1 MLYIKDLNIHF
12 GNKIIFENAEFIA
25 KKGDITIIRG
35 KSGIG
40 KSTFLQALLF
50 KHPCYYEYDGIV
62 LSSLSSQQQIQF
74 QYENIGFIQQ
84 VPQFLNGMKSI
95 EHIQQFQKLG
105 YQRNKELEEMLNI
118 KSMESKLPKNLSGGE
133 RTRLALYLMM
143 MKQPN
148 ILILDEP
155 TSALDVDYT
164 HKVIDILKK
173 YSKEHIVIIAS
184 HDQNMIKQGT
194 QVYDIYNHQFI
205 PEHRIE
211 HISQENKTFE
221 NQRHKKYKKF
231 SIKFGYKAF
240 RITMLCLVSLTFII
254 LIYSSHIYHLFQ
266 SNYEEQLNHISTR
279 EFIVYKEKYKNDYYT
294 GEGLEFPL
302 LEDEIKKIKDIDHV
316 ENVDIHIDSLYDDLE
331 LYSHYYDGAS
341 KDNLKVFQV
350 YDNQKL
356 VNENYIDEDIKFHSF
371 NSDNDYDNQLLYK
384 FQDNGVILS
393 EELFKKLGISIDD
406 LKKPI
411 LSFNLLIPQ
420 YNANGINRIS
430 NDDGSSEYPCN
441 YVMNSVK
448 KINIPIQG
456 VLKGTQAIYSY
467 LNKGCC
473 DLFIPKDIYEKYIEE
488 YYPEKAVEIFF
499 VNIDNKEYTF
509 YDVIPSQYNHYD
521 ILQHITQAPWKP
533 NSVIV
538 KVDNIN
544 YYNDVIE
551 EVKKLGFE
559 VASENVDPNI
569 MKILTQDNDNILLT
583 FFISVILITYAF
595 YIYLKYLVLKEEIS
609 IREYLASI
617 GMNFKESQYI
627 IRKNYFKNFIILA
640 LMTSIIF
647 YILVEMVAKMQIIP
661 LIIPP
666 KAIYFVFIIVMSFI
680 LEIVIPLVLNKM
692 NRKFLYI

>member
-62 LSSLSSQQQIQF
+62 LSSLSSQQQTQF
-74 QYENIGFIQQ
+74 QYDNIGFIQQ

-164 HKVIDILKK
+164 HKIIDILKK

-211 HISQENKTFE
+211 HISQENKIFE
-221 NQRHKKYKKF
+221 SQRHKKYKKF

-254 LIYSSHIYHLFQ
+254 LIYSSHMYHLFQ

-279 EFIVYKEKYKNDYYT
+279 EFIVYKEKYKNDYYS

-331 LYSHYYDGAS
+331 FYSHYYDGAS
-341 KDNLKVFQV
+341 KDNLKAFQV

-406 LKKPI
+406 LKKPT

-448 KINIPIQG
+448 KINTPIQG
-456 VLKGTQAIYSY
+456 VLKGTQAIYNY

-488 YYPEKAVEIFF
+488 YYPKKAVEIFF
-499 VNIDNKEYTF
+499 INIDNKEYTF
-509 YDVIPSQYNHYD
+509 YDVIPSQYAHYD
-521 ILQHITQAPWKP
+521 ILQHITQAPWMP

-559 VASENVDPNI
+559 VASENVDSNI

-627 IRKNYFKNFIILA
+627 IRKNYFKNFITLA

-661 LIIPP
+661 FIIPP